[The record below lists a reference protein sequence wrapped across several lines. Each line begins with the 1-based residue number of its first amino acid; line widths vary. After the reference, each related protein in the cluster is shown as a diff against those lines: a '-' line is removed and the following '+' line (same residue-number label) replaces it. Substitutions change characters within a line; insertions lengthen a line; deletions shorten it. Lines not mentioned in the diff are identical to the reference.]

1 MCCYLVLQKPLNVLE
16 SVDETS
22 LDQLSVLQNSDFS
35 VAFLYQFPSCQVFCK
50 DLYILPLL
58 SLHRGLD
65 FCLFSAL

>member
-35 VAFLYQFPSCQVFCK
+35 VAFL
-50 DLYILPLL
+50 
-58 SLHRGLD
+58 
-65 FCLFSAL
+65 